1 MKHNFK
7 AVLEEK
13 KKLVWPEIK
22 KYLDNPLPPSAHSN
36 IPAKYKKEVKEHWN
50 MVKDYPQRQG
60 KYVRPALLILT
71 AEAMGLAQEKAIK
84 LAAAMQTSEDW
95 MLIHDDYEDNSLER
109 RGKPALHRIYTPELA
124 VNAGDALHFI
134 TWKIAKDTKDIL
146 GAEKAFQII
155 DEFYT
160 FLTRT
165 AIGQSIEIKWNQE
178 KSWNLQDED
187 YLFIV
192 DGKTVSYTIAGPMR
206 LGAIAAGTNKKQLEA
221 LYRFAKPLGRCFQI
235 RDDLLDITSTFG
247 GLKDQKGNDIY
258 EGKITLM
265 LLHLFRNIKNKER
278 KKLQSIMNKP
288 REEKEPEEVTWVIEQ
303 MKKYGS
309 LEYART
315 MGEEFAKEARTIFQ
329 TELAFLSQQ
338 PARDQLKA
346 GIDFILERDH

>member
-1 MKHNFK
+1 MKVNFK
-7 AVLEEK
+7 SVLEEK

-36 IPAKYKKEVKEHWN
+36 IPERYEKEIQAHWK
-50 MVKDYPQRQG
+50 MVKDYPKRQG
-60 KYVRPALLILT
+60 KYVRPTLLILT
-71 AEAMGLAQEKAIK
+71 AQAMGLPQEKAIK

-95 MLIHDDYEDNSLER
+95 ILIHDDYEDDSLER
-109 RGKPALHRIYTPELA
+109 RSKPALHRIYSPELA

-134 TWKIAKDTKDIL
+134 TWKIAKDTNEVL
-146 GAEKAFQII
+146 GAEKAFKII

-165 AIGQSIEIKWNQE
+165 AAGQSIEIKWTQE
-178 KSWNLQDED
+178 NNWNLKDED

-206 LGAIAAGTNKKQLEA
+206 LGAIAAGASKKQLEA

-235 RDDLLDITSTFG
+235 RDDLLDLTSTFG

-265 LLHLFRNIKNKER
+265 LLHLFRNVEKNKR
-278 KKLQSIMNKP
+278 DKLQSIMEKE
-288 REEKEPEEVTWVIEQ
+288 REEKEPEEVQWVLEE
-303 MKKYGS
+303 MKKTGS
-309 LEYART
+309 LEHART
-315 MGEEFAKEARTIFQ
+315 KAASFAKEAREIFQ
-329 TELAFLSQQ
+329 NELGFLSEQ